1 MVLFLYGDTRNA
13 LSIESIMD
21 KLSTPNTF
29 STAIEEFENVV
40 GHAGESS
47 EHLLDLK
54 SDFKR
59 LSKIGLENTDNQ
71 EYYLNPSIFKQ
82 LLNLIQE
89 LLTVLIEY

>member
-47 EHLLDLK
+47 EHLLDLMSIYLFIRQK
-54 SDFKR
+54 KMIVFFS
-59 LSKIGLENTDNQ
+59 
-71 EYYLNPSIFKQ
+71 YYRW
-82 LLNLIQE
+82 
-89 LLTVLIEY
+89 V